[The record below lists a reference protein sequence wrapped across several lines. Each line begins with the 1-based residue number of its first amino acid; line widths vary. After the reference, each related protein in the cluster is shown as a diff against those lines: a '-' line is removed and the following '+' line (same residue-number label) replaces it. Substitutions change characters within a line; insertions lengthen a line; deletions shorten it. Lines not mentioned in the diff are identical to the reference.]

1 MADRHYDYG
10 KRVEYQWLVL
20 FEKTTCY
27 LLDAAAGAAEGGMSR
42 GTRNRD
48 YSVFHLR
55 GVRVGAVQEE
65 VGGKVWRI

>member
-1 MADRHYDYG
+1 MADRHYEYG

-20 FEKTTCY
+20 FENTTCY
-27 LLDAAAGAAEGGMSR
+27 SLDAAAGAAEGGMSR
-42 GTRNRD
+42 GARNRD

-65 VGGKVWRI
+65 VGGKI

>member
-10 KRVEYQWLVL
+10 KRLAYLWLVL
-20 FEKTTCY
+20 FENTTCY
-27 LLDAAAGAAEGGMSR
+27 PLDAAAGVAEGGMSR

-65 VGGKVWRI
+65 VGGKV

>member
-1 MADRHYDYG
+1 MADRNYDYG
-10 KRVEYQWLVL
+10 KRVENQWLVL
-20 FEKTTCY
+20 FESTTCY
-27 LLDAAAGAAEGGMSR
+27 PLDAAAGAAEGGMSR

-65 VGGKVWRI
+65 VGGKV

>member
-1 MADRHYDYG
+1 
-10 KRVEYQWLVL
+10 
-20 FEKTTCY
+20 
-27 LLDAAAGAAEGGMSR
+27 MSR

-65 VGGKVWRI
+65 VGGKV